1 MMSLGTMLSMRED
14 AARKARRNHTK
25 PAYWLRSEGA
35 LNKPVPFIGDYRP
48 EDFDL
53 VDRTT
58 LVVPQDVPAWKVH
71 DSIATAPYIEVDTS
85 GWGDPAEPVLTRDE
99 FLVLAEANPDIGWA
113 LVEVGQFQGVVGA
126 FRMDGTARRQ

>member
-25 PAYWLRSEGA
+25 PAYWMRSQGA

-48 EDFDL
+48 EDFEL
-53 VDRTT
+53 VDRET
-58 LVVPQDVPAWKVH
+58 LVVPEDVPAWKVH
-71 DSIATAPYIEVDTS
+71 YAICDAPYLEVDIS
-85 GWGDPAEPVLTRDE
+85 GWGTPSEMVLTSAE
-99 FLVLAEANPDIGWA
+99 FLRLAESNPDIGWA

>member
-1 MMSLGTMLSMRED
+1 MMSLSTMLSMRED

-25 PAYWLRSEGA
+25 PAYWLRSKGA

-48 EDFDL
+48 EDFEL
-53 VDRTT
+53 VDNTA
-58 LVVPQDVPAWKVH
+58 LAIPESVPACKVL
-71 DSIATAPYIEVDTS
+71 APICTLPYLEVDIS

-99 FLVLAEANPDIGWA
+99 FLVLAEANQDIGWA